1 MGNVFLNLRDQDEV
15 KEIIESLKIHR
26 KIEKIDLSD
35 VYQRILAE
43 DIYTVI
49 DLPPFDRAAMD
60 GYAVRAQDTF
70 GASEDNPLSLDLIEK
85 LGAGDVPLK
94 NVAKG
99 KCTEVG
105 TGAPIP
111 EGADSVVM
119 VEFTNVEDETVQVH
133 EAVAPGTNVSTQ
145 GSDMKKGEQ
154 ILSEGSLLTPEK
166 IGALSAIGMS
176 KIPVFSKPTVAV
188 ISTGNELIKPGQELK
203 HGKLYDIN
211 SETISNA
218 VKACGCTP
226 INSKIVKDDYDSI
239 KNKIYEF
246 KDVDIIITSGG
257 TSAGAGDVL
266 RQVVDDIGRVLVHG
280 ISVKPGKPTL
290 IGTLPEGE
298 GDIILFG
305 LPGYPVSALMI
316 FNTFVAPF
324 LKEIAG
330 ISGSDQKKESL
341 TLKLSRRYHSARGRS
356 HYALAKIKGN
366 TAIPILKDSGAI
378 TALSEADGYFEVPKN
393 VEIIE
398 KGEKIK
404 LIPFSNL

>member
-1 MGNVFLNLRDQDEV
+1 MNLMDQDEV

-26 KIEKIDLSD
+26 KIERIDLSD

-43 DIYTVI
+43 DVHAII
-49 DLPPFDRAAMD
+49 DLPPFDRASMD

-70 GASEDNPLSLDLIEK
+70 GASEDNPLILDLIEK
-85 LGAGDVPLK
+85 VGAGDVPLIK
-94 NVAKG
+94 VEKG

-105 TGAPIP
+105 TGAPMP

-119 VEFTNVEDETVQVH
+119 VEFTNIKDEKVGIY
-133 EAVAPGTNVSTQ
+133 EAVAPGTNVSAR
-145 GSDMKKGEQ
+145 GSDMKKDELL
-154 ILSEGSLLTPEK
+154 LSRGSLLTPEK

-176 KIPVFSKPTVAV
+176 KIPVFSRPTVAV
-188 ISTGNELIKPGQELK
+188 ISTGNELIKPGEELRY
-203 HGKLYDIN
+203 GKLYDIN

-226 INSKIVKDDYDSI
+226 IYSKIVKDDYDSL
-239 KNKIYEF
+239 KNKINEF
-246 KDVDIIITSGG
+246 KHADVIITSGG

-266 RQVVDDIGRVLVHG
+266 RQVVDDMGSVLVHG

-290 IGTLPEGE
+290 IGTLPEND

-316 FNTFVAPF
+316 FNAFVAPF
-324 LKEIAG
+324 LREIAG
-330 ISGSDQKKESL
+330 FSGYNQEKELSV
-341 TLKLSRRYHSARGRS
+341 LKLSRRYHSARGRS
-356 HYALAKIKGN
+356 HYVLVKIKGDVAN
-366 TAIPILKDSGAI
+366 PILKDSGAI
-378 TALSEADGYFEVPKN
+378 TALAEADGYFEVPKN

-398 KGEKIK
+398 KGDEIK
-404 LIPFSNL
+404 VIPFSSF